1 MPNDQENQQRTTEL
15 LEKILK
21 ELVEIKTNTKITSD
35 FATLRSEIIQ
45 RTKGQQVN
53 PQNWGFFI
61 QKY

>member
-45 RTKGQQVN
+45 RTRSTS
-53 PQNWGFFI
+53 
-61 QKY
+61 

>member
-1 MPNDQENQQRTTEL
+1 MPNDQENQQRTIEL

-45 RTKGQQVN
+45 RTRSTS
-53 PQNWGFFI
+53 
-61 QKY
+61 

>member
-1 MPNDQENQQRTTEL
+1 MSDDKERQERIIEL

-21 ELVEIKTNTKITSD
+21 EIVEIKSNTKITSD

-53 PQNWGFFI
+53 P
-61 QKY
+61 